1 MTDLELK
8 RIVESELRWE
18 PSLKA
23 PEAIGVGIKDGVVTL
38 SGYVESY
45 PEKLAAERAAAR
57 VSGVK
62 GIVNKLEVRLIATV
76 LETRLQPFSRER
88 TDEDIARAAVN
99 ALEWTSGIPKDK
111 IKVTVDKG
119 WITLKGTVDWQF
131 QRNAVETAVK
141 SLTGVKGILNLIE
154 VRPAVSKDVVKGAIE
169 DAMKRLAELDAQR
182 IQVDTVGSKVI
193 LRGTV
198 RSWRERKEAERVAW
212 QAPGVT
218 EVDNQI
224 EVVDVVEQQRR
235 VS

>member
-8 RIVESELRWE
+8 RSVQSELRWE

-23 PEAIGVGIKDGVVTL
+23 PEAIGVGVKDGVVTL

-62 GIVNKLEVRLIATV
+62 AIVNKLEVRL
-76 LETRLQPFSRER
+76 PFSSER

-99 ALEWTSGIPKDK
+99 ALEWTSSIPKEK
-111 IKVTVDKG
+111 IKITVDKG
-119 WITLKGTVDWQF
+119 WITLKGAVDWLD
-131 QRNAVETAVK
+131 QRTAVEDAVK
-141 SLTGVKGILNLIE
+141 SLTGVKGVLNLIE
-154 VRPAVSKDVVKGAIE
+154 VRPAVRRDVVKNAIE
-169 DAMKRLAELDAQR
+169 DALKRLAELDAQR

-198 RSWRERKEAERVAW
+198 RSWLERKEAERVAW

-224 EVVDVVEQQRR
+224 EVDVVEQQRR

>member
-1 MTDLELK
+1 MTDVELK
-8 RIVESELRWE
+8 LIVESELRWE

-23 PEAIGVGIKDGVVTL
+23 PEAIGVGVKDGVVTL

-62 GIVNKLEVRLIATV
+62 AIVNKLEVRL
-76 LETRLQPFSRER
+76 PFSSER

-99 ALEWTSGIPKDK
+99 ALEWTSSIPKEK
-111 IKVTVDKG
+111 IKITVDKG
-119 WITLKGTVDWQF
+119 WITLKGALDWHY
-131 QRNAVETAVK
+131 QRTEVEDAVK
-141 SLTGVKGILNLIE
+141 SLTGVKGVLNLIE
-154 VRPAVSKDVVKGAIE
+154 VRPAVSRDVVRDVVKSAIE
-169 DAMKRLAELDAQR
+169 DALKRLAELDAQR

-193 LRGTV
+193 LHGTV
-198 RSWRERKEAERVAW
+198 RSWLERKEAERVAW

-218 EVDNQI
+218 EVDNLI
-224 EVVDVVEQQRR
+224 EVVNIAEQQRR

>member
-8 RIVESELRWE
+8 RSVESELRWE

-23 PEAIGVGIKDGVVTL
+23 PEAIGVGVKDGVVTL

-62 GIVNKLEVRLIATV
+62 AIVNKLEVRL
-76 LETRLQPFSRER
+76 PFSSER

-99 ALEWTSGIPKDK
+99 ALEWTSSIPKEK
-111 IKVTVDKG
+111 IKITVDKG
-119 WITLKGTVDWQF
+119 WITLKGAVDWLY
-131 QRNAVETAVK
+131 QRTAVEDAVK
-141 SLTGVKGILNLIE
+141 SLTGVKGVLNLIE
-154 VRPAVSKDVVKGAIE
+154 VRPAVRRDVVKNAIE
-169 DAMKRLAELDAQR
+169 DALKRLAELDAQR

-198 RSWRERKEAERVAW
+198 RSWLERKEAERVAW

-224 EVVDVVEQQRR
+224 EVDVVEQQRR

>member
-8 RIVESELRWE
+8 RSVESELRWE

-23 PEAIGVGIKDGVVTL
+23 PEAIGVGVKDGVVTL

-62 GIVNKLEVRLIATV
+62 AIVNKLEVRL
-76 LETRLQPFSRER
+76 PFSSER

-99 ALEWTSGIPKDK
+99 ALEWTSSIPKEK
-111 IKVTVDKG
+111 IKITVDKG
-119 WITLKGTVDWQF
+119 WITLKGAVDWLD
-131 QRNAVETAVK
+131 QRTAVEDAVK
-141 SLTGVKGILNLIE
+141 SLTGVKGVLNLIE
-154 VRPAVSKDVVKGAIE
+154 VRPAVRRDVVKNAIE
-169 DAMKRLAELDAQR
+169 DALKRLAELDAQR

-198 RSWRERKEAERVAW
+198 RSWLERKEAERVAW

-224 EVVDVVEQQRR
+224 EVDVVEQQRR

>member
-1 MTDLELK
+1 MIDLELK
-8 RIVESELRWE
+8 RIVESELGWE

-23 PEAIGVGIKDGVVTL
+23 PEAIGVGVKDGVVTL

-62 GIVNKLEVRLIATV
+62 AIVNKLEVRL
-76 LETRLQPFSRER
+76 PFSSER

-99 ALEWTSGIPKDK
+99 ALEWTSSIPKEK
-111 IKVTVDKG
+111 IKITVDKG
-119 WITLKGTVDWQF
+119 WITLKGAVDWLY
-131 QRNAVETAVK
+131 QRTAVEDAVK
-141 SLTGVKGILNLIE
+141 SLTGVKGVLNLIE
-154 VRPAVSKDVVKGAIE
+154 VRPAVRRDVVKNAIE
-169 DAMKRLAELDAQR
+169 DALKRLAELDAQR

-198 RSWRERKEAERVAW
+198 RSWLERKEAERVAW

-224 EVVDVVEQQRR
+224 EVDVVEQQRR